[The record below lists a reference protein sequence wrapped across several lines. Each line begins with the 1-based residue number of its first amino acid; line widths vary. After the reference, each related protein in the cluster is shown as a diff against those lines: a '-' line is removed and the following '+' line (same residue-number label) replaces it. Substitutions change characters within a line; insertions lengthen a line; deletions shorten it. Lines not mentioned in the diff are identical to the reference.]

1 MKKIITLL
9 LLVLSV
15 GVFLGYS
22 SYTKESF
29 DYNIAQFIGYLFYW
43 CVALFVVS
51 IFALSI
57 DQKKYKKWMLVSG
70 IYVLISILIAYAT
83 GDGNGAIISFDG
95 KDLTLFFAGL
105 YSIIS
110 IIYFIVQFFKNR
122 KQSTLV

>member
-1 MKKIITLL
+1 MKKLISFLF
-9 LLVLSV
+9 LVLSV
-15 GVFLGYS
+15 GIFWGYS
-22 SYTKESF
+22 SYVKGSF
-29 DYNIAQFIGYLFYW
+29 DYHVAQFIGYLFYW
-43 CVALFVVS
+43 SVALFLVS
-51 IFALSI
+51 IFALVL
-57 DQKKYKKWMLVSG
+57 DDKKYKWWLSITG
-70 IYVLISILIAYAT
+70 IYVVISIFIAYAT